1 MSCEELPDVGFIFKL
16 GWRGRLLGRLAK
28 HRDEEQEGCDGAEL
42 SCVGVVEYI
51 SFLVCRKSSNISQCK
66 NVIAFILR
74 STTIHIHIIQSC
86 KRAQNFS
93 HARKMT
99 RSSHHEKRIIPKEI
113 KPNIPSPATRPDL
126 SVMKSLVFNQQ

>member
-51 SFLVCRKSSNISQCK
+51 GFLVCRKSSNNSQCK

-74 STTIHIHIIQSC
+74 VLLSTSTL
-86 KRAQNFS
+86 
-93 HARKMT
+93 
-99 RSSHHEKRIIPKEI
+99 SSLAKGLKIFLMRG
-113 KPNIPSPATRPDL
+113 R
-126 SVMKSLVFNQQ
+126 